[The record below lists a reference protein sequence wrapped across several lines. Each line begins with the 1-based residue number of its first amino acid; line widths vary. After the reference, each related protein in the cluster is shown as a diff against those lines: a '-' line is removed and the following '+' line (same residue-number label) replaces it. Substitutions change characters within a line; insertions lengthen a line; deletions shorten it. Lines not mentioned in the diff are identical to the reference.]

1 MEDHLL
7 ISGETTIPDTIKL
20 KEWDR
25 EFYRTSLD
33 YLLTKAIIGKCLKC
47 QGALRKDGMA
57 GNSYRL
63 KCGAC
68 NATTGGSAF
77 NATIEEHFEAIIK
90 DRPEAGGYTRR
101 GPRRQEPV
109 LKTGQRQLPA
119 IKRMAMVKT
128 EESDEEDKEIA
139 RGENLMEIMR
149 RLKEAE
155 KAIKERDETISQMR
169 QEIDSLKETVRKR
182 TTEIEVGPKTEPDP
196 KVGET
201 DGSGTKGSKKD
212 SEKKKTP
219 TAAWQGP
226 KPDWVTIGKKGKPAK
241 IIEKPKVEES
251 KGEKKKEMSREEIER
266 FTMGQGPK
274 RKGLKC
280 IYVKGVQRWRY
291 SQLRAILTKLGI
303 QPYWI
308 RHYAM
313 VAKEVL
319 EMIVFEER
327 VEEISQILK
336 EKAPCYEVML
346 EYDPL
351 EGTKKDLKNAEARL
365 KRQIGRLPSPMHSTR
380 KILDNQLETVRTKL
394 KAWTRTEREK
404 DKDMDMDMTGQK
416 EETTGAKEGTQRT
429 DV

>member
-1 MEDHLL
+1 
-7 ISGETTIPDTIKL
+7 
-20 KEWDR
+20 
-25 EFYRTSLD
+25 
-33 YLLTKAIIGKCLKC
+33 
-47 QGALRKDGMA
+47 
-57 GNSYRL
+57 
-63 KCGAC
+63 
-68 NATTGGSAF
+68 
-77 NATIEEHFEAIIK
+77 
-90 DRPEAGGYTRR
+90 
-101 GPRRQEPV
+101 
-109 LKTGQRQLPA
+109 
-119 IKRMAMVKT
+119 
-128 EESDEEDKEIA
+128 
-139 RGENLMEIMR
+139 
-149 RLKEAE
+149 
-155 KAIKERDETISQMR
+155 
-169 QEIDSLKETVRKR
+169 
-182 TTEIEVGPKTEPDP
+182 
-196 KVGET
+196 
-201 DGSGTKGSKKD
+201 
-212 SEKKKTP
+212 
-219 TAAWQGP
+219 
-226 KPDWVTIGKKGKPAK
+226 
-241 IIEKPKVEES
+241 
-251 KGEKKKEMSREEIER
+251 MSREEIER

-394 KAWTRTEREK
+394 EAWTRTEREK
-404 DKDMDMDMTGQK
+404 DMDMDMDMTGQK